1 MLVILSHFCHLRS
14 SLETGSS
21 LSTDQYRYRRP
32 SIVGLLRATGP
43 LPTSVPTVGPEGPV
57 REISPH
63 LSLKHPQGAEAVPTP
78 PLQTRVAPPASQLSA
93 VPLSGPGLVVP
104 RGLVCRCGSPDDQ
117 GCGPREKLLVA
128 LRFCAVL
135 GRGCGGGWCEG
146 LVSLCFCETFSGQRS
161 RDCGVGEAPWMAQ
174 QVGVREQDPAAGP
187 ERVSCGDCG
196 CAARGGDWKWA
207 EVPAPGR
214 GQALCSPAKCT
225 WPQGQGGE
233 QGLQRSPS
241 GASAR

>member
-43 LPTSVPTVGPEGPV
+43 LPASVPTVGPKGPV

-117 GCGPREKLLVA
+117 GCGPREKLSASAPYLAEVA
-128 LRFCAVL
+128 GVAGVRVLCLYASVRRFQDKGLETVVW
-135 GRGCGGGWCEG
+135 GKPPGW
-146 LVSLCFCETFSGQRS
+146 RS
-161 RDCGVGEAPWMAQ
+161 R
-174 QVGVREQDPAAGP
+174 
-187 ERVSCGDCG
+187 
-196 CAARGGDWKWA
+196 WA
-207 EVPAPGR
+207 
-214 GQALCSPAKCT
+214 
-225 WPQGQGGE
+225 
-233 QGLQRSPS
+233 
-241 GASAR
+241 